1 MLFSRPYRLARLGR
15 GDRIVMRVCL
25 ALLLAV
31 LSLPAAAIHCEG
43 ADHVRLKHPVELA
56 PALRAEIRA
65 LAPLKI
71 LALDSPPIAKYNAEQ
86 RRYQGIAIDILCFL
100 SEELGMKFEIA
111 PHDESLSVAEQVRY
125 VQEGKADVF
134 LPISYSSSRA
144 ERGVFTADFYSSYY
158 AVIARRGANVVVR
171 SFNDLANYQVGYVN
185 GFSLESMLRAQVPA
199 DQLSSYS
206 QWTSN
211 GLFDALQDGRID
223 VALFSQQVFTEKR
236 YASELFDLEIIHVLY
251 DFPRA
256 YRFYFSPSSE
266 HERLVAAIDMY
277 LSAMDLSASFKAH
290 QEGERS
296 LVERYVA
303 QRNQSTVLRTAS
315 VAAAAL
321 ALIAFLAMLRHRRL
335 TRLLKEQNAYIEHQ
349 RHALVEANKKLEILS
364 QTDPLTELPN
374 RRSFDERA
382 VREYTRYLNTDTPLS
397 VLIIDVDHFKSV
409 NDDFWS
415 RNRRPLFAHDSA
427 CHRQAGKSGSQHGSP
442 LRRRRIYLPVA
453 GHGECRSQRPCGT
466 DSARGRTTAS
476 ARSRRGVRFNYR
488 QHWCSNRRG
497 RRSRNPDAPDES
509 GRSTLYRQDQRSKP
523 GAILHPS
530 DLKLRA
536 SRYARCGRGTVQTF
550 GQFLDS
556 AWRDQTRPRIFLR

>member
-409 NDDFWS
+409 NDDFGHATGDLYL
-415 RNRRPLFAHDSA
+415 RTIAHVIDKLANRGPNMAARYGGEEFTCLLPATANAEANDLAEQI
-427 CHRQAGKSGSQHGSP
+427 RQEVER
-442 LRRRRIYLPVA
+442 LRLP
-453 GHGECRSQRPCGT
+453 G
-466 DSARGRTTAS
+466 
-476 ARSRRGVRFNYR
+476 
-488 QHWCSNRRG
+488 
-497 RRSRNPDAPDES
+497 PDETSASITVSIGAATVEGGDPGIQTLLMKADAQLYIAKTS
-509 GRSTLYRQDQRSKP
+509 GRNQVRSCTL
-523 GAILHPS
+523 AI
-530 DLKLRA
+530 
-536 SRYARCGRGTVQTF
+536 
-550 GQFLDS
+550 
-556 AWRDQTRPRIFLR
+556 